1 MLTAHR
7 LFGRNADPEDLLGH
21 TPFLERARQEE
32 EKAQGAGAGRS
43 ALAAYLMAR
52 LVDRWCSLPHMPDL
66 HDGFRWQ
73 LESTRRFVTDLDP
86 EAAESAHLAGIVESV
101 AEDAERRGEP
111 IRMSLIAYS
120 YFLEHEGRLEEALDV
135 VILSARTYPAS
146 IPADDFTR
154 LALSVG
160 RLNRLLA
167 RWDSAN
173 EAYAAAEASARGEM
187 AMEIVLRSRLGRAN
201 VMRGQ
206 GNLPG
211 AREAV
216 ERVIADADC
225 PELRAVQADAYAD
238 LGAIYYREDRKL
250 EFLEA
255 GYESFIRTE
264 DPVKRMRTL
273 GDLGIGLAELGALEP
288 ARLAFDLVIDS
299 PQASFTVR
307 LNAQLELMAL
317 EATTGNRLAFERLR
331 QNAEAHS
338 AAMTPS
344 MAVDYR
350 YKVGDGLRRFG
361 QTERCRSWWEDARVL
376 AEGEGLN
383 QWYFKL
389 DRALVE
395 LDGASPK
402 APAGKPR
409 NPQPD
414 FEPRI
419 SRLASGLRQ
428 YAHALSA

>member
-201 VMRGQ
+201 VMRSQ
-206 GNLPG
+206 GEL
-211 AREAV
+211 AAAKEMVRA
-216 ERVIADADC
+216 VIAASDT

-238 LGAIYYREDRKL
+238 LGIVYERQGLKL

-255 GYESFIRTE
+255 AYDSFIRTE

-273 GDLGIGLAELGALEP
+273 GDLGVGLADLGAIEP
-288 ARLAFDLVIDS
+288 ARLAFELVVDA
-299 PQASFTVR
+299 PQASFAVR
-307 LNAQLELMAL
+307 LNAKLELMTI
-317 EATTGNRLAFERLR
+317 EAITGNRIAFERLR
-331 QNAEAHS
+331 QSADAHAS
-338 AAMTPS
+338 AMAPS
-344 MAVDYR
+344 MSVDYR
-350 YKVGDGLRRFG
+350 YKVGHGLRRFG
-361 QTERCRSWWEDARVL
+361 QRERAKLWWEEARAIADA
-376 AEGEGLN
+376 EGLN
-383 QWYFKL
+383 VWYAKV
-389 DRALVE
+389 DVALAE
-395 LDGASPK
+395 LQK
-402 APAGKPR
+402 APESQQRAKPR
-409 NPQPD
+409 NAPD

-419 SRLASGLRQ
+419 SRLATGLRQ